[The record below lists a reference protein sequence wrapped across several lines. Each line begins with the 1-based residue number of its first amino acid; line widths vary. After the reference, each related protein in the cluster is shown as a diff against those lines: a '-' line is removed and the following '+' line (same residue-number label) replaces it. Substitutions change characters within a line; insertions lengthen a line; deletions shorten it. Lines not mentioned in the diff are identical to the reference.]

1 MSTNF
6 TPLIRL
12 SQAHLN
18 LLETCPPKFQQ
29 VYLDKL
35 APLPKPE
42 QQESIAWGS
51 RFHFLMQ
58 QRELGLAI
66 EPLLSTDAELA
77 VAFQSLVAAAPN
89 IFARDRAIWREAEQ
103 CRTLSIDNY
112 LLTVI
117 YDLIIAEPQQ
127 VTIFDWKSYRQ
138 PPKKQKLATDWQTR
152 LYLYVLAETGE
163 YLPEQ
168 IKMTYWFVKTPQP
181 QSLTFT
187 YDRLRHQQTKQDLS
201 NLLANLTQWLQ
212 ADNSSEVAFPHRPDC
227 ATTCPYYQYLGE
239 EVVQGDRSSADLLTN
254 IADIAEVSI

>member
-1 MSTNF
+1 MSANF
-6 TPLIRL
+6 TSLIRL

-18 LLETCPPKFQQ
+18 LLATCPPKFQQ

-35 APLPKPE
+35 APLPQPE

-58 QRELGLAI
+58 QQELGLEI

-77 VAFQSLVAAAPN
+77 VAFQSLVAAAPH
-89 IFARDRAIWREAEQ
+89 IFTGDTAIWREAEQ

-127 VTIFDWKSYRQ
+127 VTICDWKSYRQ
-138 PPKKQKLATDWQTR
+138 PPKKQKLAADWQTR

-168 IKMTYWFVKTPQP
+168 IKMIYWFVKTPQP

-187 YDRLRHQQTKQDLS
+187 YNSQVHQQTQQDLH
-201 NLLANLTQWLQ
+201 NLLANLSQWLP
-212 ADNSSEVAFPHRPDC
+212 AYNSTGTAFPHRPDC
-227 ATTCPYYQYLGE
+227 ATACPYYQYLDE
-239 EVVQGDRSSADLLTN
+239 ELVQGDRPSADLLTD
-254 IADIAEVSI
+254 IDKIAEVSI